1 MAQRKTAGRQ
11 GHGLAGATALRALRL
26 LACALAVLVLSAAP
40 ARAAEILA
48 VLSARLP
55 PYEQALAEF
64 RTQLSRLPA
73 AGPKAI
79 EPHTYT
85 ELVLTEA
92 GPQGLARALR
102 DRRPA
107 LVLALGRSALL
118 AAAELPQRPPT
129 PLLYLLAPGVPPEV
143 RDRPHVTGVEIDVP
157 PVATLAA
164 LREIL
169 PGVRRV
175 GLLYDSRHT
184 GALVEEARPA
194 ARAAGLDLVALPVQ
208 ESRQVPARLGEL
220 AGRVDLLW
228 LLPDL
233 TVATP
238 EGAASFVQFS
248 QRHRVPVLAFS
259 RPYVERGATLAIA
272 ADPAGLAAQA
282 ARLARRLLAGE
293 LPGHMEP
300 EPPARILVLVNRA
313 VADKLGIALRRPASS
328 FFEWVE

>member
-1 MAQRKTAGRQ
+1 MR
-11 GHGLAGATALRALRL
+11 
-26 LACALAVLVLSAAP
+26 ALAVTLLALAAVLLPAAP

-48 VLSARLP
+48 VLGARLP
-55 PYEQALAEF
+55 PYERALAEF

-79 EPHTYT
+79 EPDTIT

-92 GPQGLARALR
+92 GPGGLARALR

-118 AAAELPQRPPT
+118 AAAELPQRAPVPI
-129 PLLYLLAPGVPPEV
+129 LYLLAPGVPPEV
-143 RDRPHVTGVEIDVP
+143 RARPHVTGVELAVP
-157 PVATLAA
+157 PAATLAA
-164 LREIL
+164 LREVL

-175 GLLYDSRHT
+175 GLLYDPRHT

-272 ADPAGLAAQA
+272 ADSAGLAAQA

-293 LPGHMEP
+293 SPERVGP
-300 EPPARILVLVNRA
+300 EPPARLSVTVNRA
-313 VADKLGIALRRPASS
+313 VAAMLSIEPRRPPALD
-328 FFEWVE
+328 FEWIE

>member
-1 MAQRKTAGRQ
+1 MAQRRTAGRQ
-11 GHGLAGATALRALRL
+11 GHGLGGTAPLRGLRL
-26 LACALAVLVLSAAP
+26 LASALAVLMLSAAP

-79 EPHTYT
+79 EPDTYT

-118 AAAELPQRPPT
+118 AAAELPLRSPT
-129 PLLYLLAPGVPPEV
+129 PLLYLLAPAVPSEV
-143 RDRPHVTGVEIDVP
+143 RARPDVTGVDLELSP
-157 PVATLAA
+157 AATLAA
-164 LREIL
+164 LRQVL
-169 PGVRRV
+169 PNLRRV
-175 GLLYDSRHT
+175 GLVYDPQRT
-184 GALVEEARPA
+184 GALVDQ
-194 ARAAGLDLVALPVQ
+194 ARAAAREAGLELKALSVK
-208 ESRQVPARLGEL
+208 ESREVPARLEEL
-220 AGRVDLLW
+220 SGRVDLLW

-259 RPYVERGATLAIA
+259 RPYAERGATLTIFAE
-272 ADPAGLAAQA
+272 PGGMAAQA
-282 ARLARRLLAGE
+282 ARLARRLLSGE
-293 LPGHMEP
+293 SPRRAVP
-300 EPPARILVLVNRA
+300 EAPALLSVTANRA
-313 VADKLGIALRRPASS
+313 VAAKLGLELVRPASLH
-328 FFEWVE
+328 FEWVE

>member
-11 GHGLAGATALRALRL
+11 GHGLAGASALRALRL
-26 LACALAVLVLSAAP
+26 LVCALAVLALSAVP

-129 PLLYLLAPGVPPEV
+129 PLLHLLAPGVPPEV
-143 RDRPHVTGVEIDVP
+143 RARPDVTGVDLDVAP
-157 PVATLAA
+157 AATLAV
-164 LREIL
+164 LRTIL
-169 PGVRRV
+169 PNLRRV
-175 GLLYDSRHT
+175 GLVYDPQRT
-184 GALVEEARPA
+184 GALVDQ
-194 ARAAGLDLVALPVQ
+194 ARAAAREAGLELTALPVG
-208 ESRQVPARLGEL
+208 ESREVPSRLGEL

-238 EGAASFVQFS
+238 DGTASFVQIS

-259 RPYVERGATLAIA
+259 RPYAERGATLTIA
-272 ADPAGLAAQA
+272 AEPGGMAAQA

-293 LPGHMEP
+293 SPRRAVP
-300 EPPARILVLVNRA
+300 EAPVLLSVTANRA
-313 VADKLGIALRRPASS
+313 VAAKLGLELVRPASLH
-328 FFEWVE
+328 FEWLE